1 MPAERDTGGR
11 EPNRLLSA
19 ARRARRLT
27 QQQLAEA
34 VGAAH
39 WRLFERDA
47 AIDADHV
54 SKLERGLITWPNKRY
69 RDAFRAVLGVGH
81 DAELG
86 FYHHRGD
93 TVAAGEL
100 TDGGPEVHNV
110 RRNEFLRLITGFG
123 AGAGLVVA
131 DVGAVLSDPVREMLS
146 LAAEPVEPGRVG
158 SSEVEQVCY
167 ATEMFRSW
175 RGLFGGGACRDALA
189 GQVRWASGL
198 LGGHAETPIRREL
211 HSAVGSLADIA
222 AWGDVDAGHHDT
234 ALRYFRLALHCA
246 EEAEDW
252 SLRAEVLT
260 DMSQQAVDRGQLDDA
275 LTLIELAQV
284 RADRVVGTGRAM
296 ISCDHARI
304 LGVAGRVDDCRSAVA
319 AAEGY
324 FADHQP
330 TDECSGSSYFRQASE
345 AYLTLDNGHALFYP
359 GLRDPG
365 ATPAAAGQLRV
376 ALGCTDAIARGR
388 RAMGTAKL
396 ATLELLHGDREEG
409 IAQAHRALDLG
420 HGMRSARLADDLR
433 RLRGTTTRHAGAPV
447 QALQQRLDSLLTSA

>member
-1 MPAERDTGGR
+1 MPAEDATGDR
-11 EPNRLLSA
+11 APNRLLSA

-39 WRLFERDA
+39 WRLFEQEA

-69 RDAFRAVLGVGH
+69 RDAFRTVLGTAC

-93 TVAAGEL
+93 TVAAGGL

-131 DVGAVLSDPVREMLS
+131 DVGAMLSDPVREMLS
-146 LAAEPVEPGRVG
+146 LAAEPVEPSRVG

-198 LGGHAETPIRREL
+198 LGGQAESPTHREL

-222 AWGDVDAGHHDT
+222 AWGDVDAGPVSYTH
-234 ALRYFRLALHCA
+234 
-246 EEAEDW
+246 
-252 SLRAEVLT
+252 
-260 DMSQQAVDRGQLDDA
+260 
-275 LTLIELAQV
+275 LTL
-284 RADRVVGTGRAM
+284 
-296 ISCDHARI
+296 
-304 LGVAGRVDDCRSAVA
+304 
-319 AAEGY
+319 
-324 FADHQP
+324 P
-330 TDECSGSSYFRQASE
+330 T
-345 AYLTLDNGHALFYP
+345 
-359 GLRDPG
+359 
-365 ATPAAAGQLRV
+365 TPYV
-376 ALGCTDAIARGR
+376 
-388 RAMGTAKL
+388 
-396 ATLELLHGDREEG
+396 
-409 IAQAHRALDLG
+409 
-420 HGMRSARLADDLR
+420 
-433 RLRGTTTRHAGAPV
+433 
-447 QALQQRLDSLLTSA
+447 